1 MLSIFKIQ
9 EEETYIKHMHEVDI
23 NETNDHG
30 FNALVNANMDKMKWL
45 ILYGINVNHIDNEG
59 KNILFYPHMPIRFL
73 IESGADVNA
82 LDSNGHCLL
91 HNASKTKI
99 DNIIDG
105 GFDFKKHS
113 DLSYLDYKQIRRVI
127 NRISL
132 DVLETL
138 TINPDVKDRK
148 KSNIIFEMHDI
159 EKVKC
164 LVRKGVDIH
173 MINKEGRNAL
183 FGSSYDL
190 AKYLIENRIN
200 VNNIDSFGKTQLFY
214 CHDPVY
220 MDLLFDNGF
229 SEINHAGNFKGETA
243 LFEAD
248 AIKSEYLIKKGIEV
262 NLKNN
267 QQANALFSC
276 KSSDEKMNL
285 LLKAG
290 IDIDF
295 NHVLFA
301 NLTENQKSM
310 IEQEMIRR
318 EKENLHKHID
328 DSMIST
334 RLSSRI

>member
-1 MLSIFKIQ
+1 MLSIFKIN
-9 EEETYIKHMHEVDI
+9 EEETYVKNMQEVNI
-23 NETNDHG
+23 NEINEHG
-30 FNALVNANMDKMKWL
+30 HNALFKTNMDKMKWL
-45 ILYGINVNHIDNEG
+45 IRYGINVNHIDNEG
-59 KNILFYPHMPIRFL
+59 KNILFYPHVPVKFL

-82 LDSNGHCLL
+82 LDSNNHCLL
-91 HNASKTKI
+91 HEASKTKI
-99 DNIIDG
+99 DNVIDS
-105 GFDFKKHS
+105 GFDFSKHN
-113 DLSYLDYKQIRRVI
+113 DLSYLDYKQIRRVV

-132 DVLETL
+132 EVLETL

-148 KSNIIFEMHDI
+148 KSSIIFEMQNI

-173 MINKEGRNAL
+173 VINKEGRNAL

-190 AKYLIENRIN
+190 AKYLIENNIN
-200 VNNIDSFGKTQLFY
+200 INNIDSFGKTQLFY

-229 SEINHAGNFKGETA
+229 SRINHAGNFKGETV

-248 AIKSEYLIKKGIEV
+248 AIKTEYLIKKDIDV

-267 QQANALFSC
+267 QRANALFSC

-285 LLKAG
+285 LLQAG

-295 NHVLFA
+295 NHALFA
-301 NLTENQKSM
+301 SLTETQKSL

-328 DSMIST
+328 DSIISA
-334 RLSSRI
+334 RLPSRI